1 MLDKL
6 FQLNEQ
12 FFVLYGTVRENTE
25 NLTEKQ
31 YHFMTDKLFEQYKS
45 EYAKLALKKEIEDK
59 KELFIL
65 NFRNSGYVPRKFLW
79 FKNSA
84 YELMKAQMT
93 KELDDYFDKKFEKLQ
108 EIDNRGV
115 KNEKS
120 NV

>member
-1 MLDKL
+1 MNRIESLNAIFYGLYSELNKNAKFLTKKQLDYRSAIL
-6 FQLNEQ
+6 L
-12 FFVLYGTVRENTE
+12 
-25 NLTEKQ
+25 
-31 YHFMTDKLFEQYKS
+31 EQYKS

-59 KELFIL
+59 KEMFIL

-84 YELMKAQMT
+84 YELMKAQMI

-115 KNEKS
+115 KNEKKQ
-120 NV
+120 